1 MFVQLGEIT
10 FDRAVKPEGTVGA
23 PELIGFADGSL
34 DAYACVV
41 YVRWLLKKTNVEDPD
56 RFYVRLVCG
65 KARVTPVKG
74 TTVPRSEL
82 SGFLILTRLLKVV
95 VNSMDEK
102 PYQITTALDSQCTI
116 SAFERSGGSLAPYF
130 ASRVS
135 EASSNLAD
143 LGEHSFVQP
152 IMYVPGDLNPADL
165 PTRANTRKEE
175 VLPGSTWQNGPDYLS
190 HSRVD
195 WPFSRT
201 FLDFIPEQ
209 ELRSSKAAFNSA
221 DVKTWQCSLGPKLSN
236 LIEQVM
242 LRSNCLSKVTN
253 VTARLLKCLFG
264 MDRSLVQKPLTVED
278 IDVARKVLF
287 IVSMGPSLAA
297 MDTGKLDSLRPVVIK
312 GIVYARS

>member
-1 MFVQLGEIT
+1 MNLTKRMLLSFVMSQYDPMGLICPLMIILKIMLRSLYGPGCDVGWDEPIPDYLHAAWVEVLTMFVQLGEIM

-56 RFYVRLVCG
+56 RFYVHLVCG

-82 SGFLILTRLLKVV
+82 SRFLILKRLLKVV

-116 SAFERSGGSLAPYF
+116 SAFERSGGSLATYF

-143 LGEHSFVQP
+143 LGEHSVVQP

-165 PTRANTRKEE
+165 PTKANTRK
-175 VLPGSTWQNGPDYLS
+175 
-190 HSRVD
+190 
-195 WPFSRT
+195 
-201 FLDFIPEQ
+201 
-209 ELRSSKAAFNSA
+209 
-221 DVKTWQCSLGPKLSN
+221 
-236 LIEQVM
+236 
-242 LRSNCLSKVTN
+242 
-253 VTARLLKCLFG
+253 FG
-264 MDRSLVQKPLTVED
+264 
-278 IDVARKVLF
+278 
-287 IVSMGPSLAA
+287 
-297 MDTGKLDSLRPVVIK
+297 
-312 GIVYARS
+312 